1 MNSETLYWWLSLL
14 GSLASLIGLP
24 IAIWQINKTRRA
36 AEAAKDASL
45 ETQKAISRNLLLSDV
60 SICVKYIE
68 EIKNFIRYEKYE
80 AAQIRVSD
88 SVSELI
94 QIQEMLISSNQL
106 HQIEFEKIIS
116 QLSNIRNKFE
126 KKLADSS
133 VKISIAVI
141 NEQLSL
147 ISDNLN
153 KFIGEKKIAVQKGKE
168 NG

>member
-1 MNSETLYWWLSLL
+1 MNSETLYWWLGLL

-24 IAIWQINKTRRA
+24 IAIWQIRKTRRA

-45 ETQKAISRNLLLSDV
+45 QTQNAISRNLLLSDV

-94 QIQEMLISSNQL
+94 QIQEMLISSNQP

-116 QLSNIRNKFE
+116 QLS
-126 KKLADSS
+126 
-133 VKISIAVI
+133 KIIG
-141 NEQLSL
+141 LSL
-147 ISDNLN
+147 ESRNM
-153 KFIGEKKIAVQKGKE
+153 QKHARSKCVFALTSCGLPHSKRKS
-168 NG
+168 